1 MYYQTKVVSKDE
13 SWTTCTIVDTTEDNY
28 IVEYNED
35 GKFVTKEIKPE
46 ELQKLDYSELE
57 ISQ

>member
-1 MYYQTKVVSKDE
+1 MYYQTKAVSKDE
-13 SWTTCTIVDTTEDNY
+13 AWTTCTIVDATEDNY
-28 IVEYNED
+28 IIEYNEGD
-35 GKFVTKEIKPE
+35 KFLTKEIKPE

>member
-46 ELQKLDYSELE
+46 ELQKLDYSEVE

>member
-1 MYYQTKVVSKDE
+1 MYYQTKAVSKDQA
-13 SWTTCTIVDTTEDNY
+13 WTTCTIVDTTPDNY
-28 IVEYNED
+28 IIEYNED
-35 GKFVTKEIKPE
+35 GKFLTKEIKPE

>member
-1 MYYQTKVVSKDE
+1 MYYQTKAVSKDQA
-13 SWTTCTIVDTTEDNY
+13 WTTCKIVDTTEHNY

>member
-1 MYYQTKVVSKDE
+1 MYYQTKSVSKDQA
-13 SWTTCTIVDTTEDNY
+13 WTTCKIVGTTKDNY

-35 GKFVTKEIKPE
+35 GKFVTKEIKHD

>member
-1 MYYQTKVVSKDE
+1 MYYQTKVVSKDR
-13 SWTTCTIVDTTEDNY
+13 SWTTCSIVDTTKDNY
-28 IVEYNED
+28 IVEYVED
-35 GKFVTKEIKPE
+35 GKFLTKEIKPE

>member
-13 SWTTCTIVDTTEDNY
+13 VWTTCKIVDTTEDNY
-28 IVEYNED
+28 IIEYNED

>member
-13 SWTTCTIVDTTEDNY
+13 SWTTCTIVGTTEDNY

>member
-1 MYYQTKVVSKDE
+1 MHYQTKSVSKDE
-13 SWTTCTIVDTTEDNY
+13 TWTTCTVVGTREDNY
-28 IVEYNED
+28 IVEYSED
-35 GKFVTKEIKPE
+35 GKFVTKEIKSE

>member
-1 MYYQTKVVSKDE
+1 MYYQTQALSKDKV
-13 SWTTCTIVDTTEDNY
+13 WTTCKIVDATENNY
-28 IVEYNED
+28 IIEYSEN
-35 GKFVTKEIKPE
+35 GNFLTKEIKPE

>member
-1 MYYQTKVVSKDE
+1 VYYQTTAVSKDNA
-13 SWTTCTIVDTTEDNY
+13 WTTCTIVDTTETNY

-35 GKFVTKEIKPE
+35 GKFLTKEIKPE
-46 ELQKLDYSELE
+46 ELQKLDYSDLE

>member
-1 MYYQTKVVSKDE
+1 MYYQTKAVSKDE
-13 SWTTCTIVDTTEDNY
+13 AWTTCIIVDTTEDNY

-35 GKFVTKEIKPE
+35 GKFLTKEIKPE

>member
-1 MYYQTKVVSKDE
+1 MYYQTKALSKDE
-13 SWTTCTIVDTTEDNY
+13 TWTTCIIVDTTKDNY
-28 IVEYNED
+28 IVEYSEN
-35 GKFVTKEIKPE
+35 GKFLTKEIKPE

>member
-1 MYYQTKVVSKDE
+1 MYYQTKVLSKDE
-13 SWTTCTIVDTTEDNY
+13 AWTTCTIVDTTKDSY

-35 GKFVTKEIKPE
+35 GEFLTKEIKPE
-46 ELQKLDYSELE
+46 ELQKLDYADLE

>member
-1 MYYQTKVVSKDE
+1 MYYQTKAISPDQT
-13 SWTTCTIVDTTEDNY
+13 WTTCTIVDTTEDNY

>member
-1 MYYQTKVVSKDE
+1 MYYQTNAVSKDQA
-13 SWTTCTIVDTTEDNY
+13 WTTCTIVDTTENTY

-35 GKFVTKEIKPE
+35 GKFLTKEIKPE